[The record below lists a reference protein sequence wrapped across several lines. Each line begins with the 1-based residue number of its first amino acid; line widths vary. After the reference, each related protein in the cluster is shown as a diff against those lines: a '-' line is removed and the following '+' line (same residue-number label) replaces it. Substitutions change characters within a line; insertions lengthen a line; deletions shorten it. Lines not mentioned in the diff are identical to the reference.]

1 MWLLDTCSIINL
13 SYCSP
18 IAATFKNKYQG
29 KAGWALAVRQEL
41 TAQRSRIPANPQAG
55 RASNW
60 AVSWLGEPILVADES
75 RIVNI
80 EAIQRRIKRNGGTS
94 ALEHLGEAASI
105 DILLNAG
112 QGRLISDDHAARSE
126 ARRVG
131 VRASST
137 IGILA
142 KLLALP
148 NSPVSA
154 QDVDTYLDL
163 LRQYGRLRT
172 PLTSSDLLASNLGA
186 WV

>member
-18 IAATFKNKYQG
+18 IATTFKNRYQG
-29 KAGWALAVRQEL
+29 KAGWARAVREEL
-41 TAQRSRIPANPQAG
+41 TAQRSRTPPNPQAG

-60 AVSWLGEPILVADES
+60 AVSWLGDSILVVDES
-75 RIVNI
+75 RMVNI
-80 EAIQRRIKRNGGTS
+80 EATQRRIKRNSGAS
-94 ALEHLGEAASI
+94 ELEHLGEAASI
-105 DILLNAG
+105 DILFNVG

-137 IGILA
+137 IGIFA

-148 NSPVSA
+148 SSPIST
-154 QDVDTYLDL
+154 QDVDTYLNL
-163 LRQYGRLRT
+163 LRQHKRLHMS
-172 PLTSSDLLASNLGA
+172 LTSSDLLASNLGA
-186 WV
+186 WA